1 MKRILIGFLLVITL
15 IGCIKP
21 VVANQ
26 ETEEEVGNEIIYQNR
41 LWTIMYINDST
52 LLCIPGNDNPAE
64 GEKKKKK
71 IIQIKDE
78 RRAEEIIDEVS

>member
-1 MKRILIGFLLVITL
+1 MKRILIGLLLVVTL

-26 ETEEEVGNEIIYQNR
+26 ETEEKVGNGIIYQNR

-64 GEKKKKK
+64 GEGNVPK

-78 RRAEEIIDEVS
+78 RRAEEIINEVS